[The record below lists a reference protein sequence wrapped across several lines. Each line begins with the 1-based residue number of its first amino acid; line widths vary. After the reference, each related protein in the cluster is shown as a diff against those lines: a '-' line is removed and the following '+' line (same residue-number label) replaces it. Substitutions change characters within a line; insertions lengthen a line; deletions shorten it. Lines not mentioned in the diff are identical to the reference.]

1 MSSVPDGASVLNDWA
16 WGGYLMWK
24 HPDLNFVLSGY
35 GDIYT
40 TEELDRN
47 IDLVRVNPEWD
58 ETVDSIDPDLKIF
71 EADSN
76 LPHALAQNSHWS
88 LIRSAAGVTALRLSQ
103 YPENAL

>member
-1 MSSVPDGASVLNDWA
+1 
-16 WGGYLMWK
+16 MWK

-58 ETVDSIDPDLKIF
+58 ETVDSIDPDLIILR
-71 EADSN
+71 ADSP
-76 LPHALAQNSHWS
+76 LTYALEQSADWS
-88 LIRSAAGVTALRLSQ
+88 VIRSADGVTVLRPSHLPQPAAQALPHLSIAPLHA
-103 YPENAL
+103 PEPTDP